1 MTGASRSSTFQK
13 KLNFSDVALNRPQF
27 GGATGLRYNRP
38 CLAFFQPTRKQARL
52 TLFLAVLSVMPIAT
66 SQSSRAAT
74 SFPPPARGRLAG
86 MFRSYDGQLRL
97 FLLPFLLGTAVLIV
111 APAVLTIGLAFTKY
125 NSINTPTWVGLENFQ
140 NLLASPLARLSVR
153 NSLLFLF
160 MAVPLRLVGA
170 VAIALLLSRP
180 GRIYGPLRAGVYLPT
195 IIPEGAY
202 ALIWLWILNPLYG
215 PLNAVLGLLGLPTPD
230 WLIQPGTA
238 QLSFVLMSLFTIG
251 EGIIVALVGLRTI
264 PGVLYEAARV
274 DGAGRWQAF
283 WRITLPVLTPWLLL
297 LTFRDLVVVLQNTF
311 TPSFVM
317 TYGGPY
323 YATTFAPLLLFEL
336 AFDMFDFGG
345 AAAFMV
351 IMYVLTALL
360 VVGIV
365 NLVGLNQD
373 ADVA

>member
-1 MTGASRSSTFQK
+1 
-13 KLNFSDVALNRPQF
+13 
-27 GGATGLRYNRP
+27 
-38 CLAFFQPTRKQARL
+38 
-52 TLFLAVLSVMPIAT
+52 
-66 SQSSRAAT
+66 
-74 SFPPPARGRLAG
+74 

>member
-1 MTGASRSSTFQK
+1 MPVVTNPSPRANPAS
-13 KLNFSDVALNRPQF
+13 P
-27 GGATGLRYNRP
+27 
-38 CLAFFQPTRKQARL
+38 
-52 TLFLAVLSVMPIAT
+52 
-66 SQSSRAAT
+66 AA
-74 SFPPPARGRLAG
+74 ARGRVGA
-86 MFRSYDGQLRL
+86 FVRSYDGQIGL
-97 FLLPFLLGTAVLIV
+97 FLLPFLIGTALLIV
-111 APAVLTIGLAFTKY
+111 APALLTVGLAFTKY
-125 NSINTPTWVGLENFQ
+125 NSIQPPTWVGLENFQ
-140 NLLASPLARLSVR
+140 NLLTSPLARLSVR

-170 VAIALLLSRP
+170 LGVALLLQRP

-215 PLNAVLGLLGLPTPD
+215 PLNALLSGLGLPAPD
-230 WLIQPGTA
+230 WLLQPDTA

-274 DGAGRWQAF
+274 DGAGRWQSF

-297 LTFRDLVVVLQNTF
+297 LTFRDLVVALQNTF

-323 YATTFAPLLLFEL
+323 YSTTYAPLLLFEL

-351 IMYVLTALL
+351 IMYALTALL